1 MNFDAQKQTI
11 RDVFSSKKEIIVP
24 RFQRE
29 FVWEI
34 DDKLAVFW
42 DDILDCIEYKNNK
55 LNITEY
61 FLGTLV
67 LIDDLQNKFQ
77 KERYVVD
84 GQQRL
89 TAITIF
95 LSALFETFKKN
106 GNDDLAENIYKY
118 IISTDD
124 DNKEITLLKTESPKP
139 FFQCRIQQ
147 RNKDD
152 TYKPNTNEEE
162 RLLAAY
168 NFFIEKLSEENLLN
182 EFKDRYNN
190 EFEYLE
196 LLRIVREQVLNCIVV
211 YVAVVSMNDAYM
223 IFEVLNAKGE
233 PLNAVELI
241 KNALFQK
248 MKGQEPIDYAVE
260 QWKRIKNNIESEE
273 DIETFYRHYW
283 LAKYHFTNKK
293 KLYQE
298 FEEKIK
304 PEKYNIFLTDLLNYS
319 TIYKK
324 IIYPNL
330 IDWKKSEKIKIFHSL
345 EAFSLF
351 KATQVRTILLT
362 LFLLYNE
369 KLITINN
376 LNTVFVFLENFHF
389 VFSAI
394 CSSRPSGLESKYSK
408 YSIMLQKKYSDYF
421 EMSPKSDNE
430 VNKLKQDINRIIK
443 KFIQEMKEKIPN
455 YENFEKNISKL
466 WYTKEKEKEKDK
478 PIILYIFK
486 KIERFLLRNNELD
499 ILIVSIEHINPQ
511 SANKSFSGRI
521 GNLLPLDVTLN
532 SDIGSKPLLE
542 KIPYY
547 KESNLN
553 IVKKF
558 CTNYIQHENKE
569 DWNEDDTNK
578 RTKDLSKLL
587 YDDIC
592 KNVTQCQKC

>member
-351 KATQVRTILLT
+351 KVTQVRTILLT

-376 LNTVFVFLENFHF
+376 LNTVFVFLENFLLSVLLVHL
-389 VFSAI
+389 VW
-394 CSSRPSGLESKYSK
+394 K
-408 YSIMLQKKYSDYF
+408 
-421 EMSPKSDNE
+421 
-430 VNKLKQDINRIIK
+430 VN
-443 KFIQEMKEKIPN
+443 IQNTP
-455 YENFEKNISKL
+455 
-466 WYTKEKEKEKDK
+466 
-478 PIILYIFK
+478 
-486 KIERFLLRNNELD
+486 
-499 ILIVSIEHINPQ
+499 
-511 SANKSFSGRI
+511 
-521 GNLLPLDVTLN
+521 
-532 SDIGSKPLLE
+532 
-542 KIPYY
+542 
-547 KESNLN
+547 
-553 IVKKF
+553 
-558 CTNYIQHENKE
+558 
-569 DWNEDDTNK
+569 
-578 RTKDLSKLL
+578 
-587 YDDIC
+587 
-592 KNVTQCQKC
+592 

>member
-248 MKGQEPIDYAVE
+248 
-260 QWKRIKNNIESEE
+260 
-273 DIETFYRHYW
+273 
-283 LAKYHFTNKK
+283 
-293 KLYQE
+293 
-298 FEEKIK
+298 
-304 PEKYNIFLTDLLNYS
+304 
-319 TIYKK
+319 
-324 IIYPNL
+324 
-330 IDWKKSEKIKIFHSL
+330 
-345 EAFSLF
+345 
-351 KATQVRTILLT
+351 
-362 LFLLYNE
+362 
-369 KLITINN
+369 
-376 LNTVFVFLENFHF
+376 
-389 VFSAI
+389 
-394 CSSRPSGLESKYSK
+394 
-408 YSIMLQKKYSDYF
+408 
-421 EMSPKSDNE
+421 
-430 VNKLKQDINRIIK
+430 
-443 KFIQEMKEKIPN
+443 
-455 YENFEKNISKL
+455 
-466 WYTKEKEKEKDK
+466 
-478 PIILYIFK
+478 
-486 KIERFLLRNNELD
+486 
-499 ILIVSIEHINPQ
+499 
-511 SANKSFSGRI
+511 
-521 GNLLPLDVTLN
+521 
-532 SDIGSKPLLE
+532 
-542 KIPYY
+542 
-547 KESNLN
+547 
-553 IVKKF
+553 
-558 CTNYIQHENKE
+558 
-569 DWNEDDTNK
+569 
-578 RTKDLSKLL
+578 
-587 YDDIC
+587 
-592 KNVTQCQKC
+592 